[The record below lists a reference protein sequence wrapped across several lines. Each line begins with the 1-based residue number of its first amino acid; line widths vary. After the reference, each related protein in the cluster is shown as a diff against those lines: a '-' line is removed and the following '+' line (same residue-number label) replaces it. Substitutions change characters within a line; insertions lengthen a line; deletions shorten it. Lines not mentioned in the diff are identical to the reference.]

1 MGNSSSAPPPDPYA
15 KITEEEKAKYL
26 AEEEKCKA
34 TVSSQRAAL
43 EKQREEEEA
52 RKQAAIEAERQHAID
67 VAAGKSVEDALNDA
81 NLIETLNRLAA
92 QITCD
97 SDCQHQKRLEALRDR
112 FNYWTRTLRQAPDQV
127 TKSEKAYVV
136 FDKGEE
142 AYDAMIFK
150 RNEVKAQEFKNKS
163 SAMHSQVDNA
173 VQLLTR
179 QYGFDTI
186 FAKRVQELLL
196 LKMEDYVKIKQSQT
210 QFDQQ
215 RNTDGRRVAYEDKS
229 MVTLHFFNKTILFLY
244 YGMLV
249 VYIVFGSFVSKQQY
263 ENKAMWIILINYI
276 LFPLVVYWLTVK
288 MFGVKNDVQ
297 HMLRDIPYK
306 NVYRDL

>member
-34 TVSSQRAAL
+34 TVTSQKAAL
-43 EKQREEEEA
+43 QKQREAEIA
-52 RKQAAIEAERQHAID
+52 RKEAEIQKERQRAID
-67 VAAGKSVEDALNDA
+67 IAAGKSVEDALNDA

-97 SDCQHQKRLEALRDR
+97 SDCQRQKRLDALRDR
-112 FNYWTRTLRQAPDQV
+112 FNYWTRTLQQAPDQV
-127 TKSEKAYVV
+127 TKSEKAYVT

-142 AYDAMIFK
+142 EYNAMIFK

-163 SAMHSQVDNA
+163 EAMHSEVDEN
-173 VQLLTR
+173 VQILTR

-196 LKMEDYVKIKQSQT
+196 LKMEAYVTIKQQET

-215 RNTDGRRVAYEDKS
+215 RNTVGRRVAYEDKNMDS
-229 MVTLHFFNKTILFLY
+229 LQFFNTTILFLY

-288 MFGVKNDVQ
+288 MFGIKNDVQ